1 MTVVSYLRNDG
12 QAQPCTVDHNRSE
25 DGLKNQSAK
34 RVCPKHKRVP
44 FHWQAGCNLVP
55 RRGKGLRFFFLLLS
69 FFVPDFRSVLHCYC
83 YKQHVQALEDDVAAV
98 THPNVTNKS
107 HEKQSGGSEPRE
119 APQGQLPPPLPP
131 DLCEADTVSGGRTCR
146 KTAAQVANRGVEI
159 FEGGVAHW
167 EGKKLPPLLHYR
179 CWSSE
184 KAARAPTAPDV
195 TGLENHLKPSKNA
208 EANA

>member
-1 MTVVSYLRNDG
+1 MARPSPALSTTTEVRMVWRTRAPNVFAPNTSAYLSIDRP
-12 QAQPCTVDHNRSE
+12 AAIWYLE
-25 DGLKNQSAK
+25 EAK
-34 RVCPKHKRVP
+34 GWV
-44 FHWQAGCNLVP
+44 
-55 RRGKGLRFFFLLLS
+55 FFLLLS

-184 KAARAPTAPDV
+184 KAAHAPTAPDV